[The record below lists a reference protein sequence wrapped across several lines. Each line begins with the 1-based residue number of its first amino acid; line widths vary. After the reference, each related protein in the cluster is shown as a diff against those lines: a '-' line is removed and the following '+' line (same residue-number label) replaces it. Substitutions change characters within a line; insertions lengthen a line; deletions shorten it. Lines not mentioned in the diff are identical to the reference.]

1 MLSFS
6 IHFAF
11 PALREQMNRKTKQK
25 NEQLDNTTG
34 IRHFGV

>member
-11 PALREQMNRKTKQK
+11 PALREMNRKTKQK
-25 NEQLDNTTG
+25 NKQLDNTSG

>member
-6 IHFAF
+6 IYFAF

-25 NEQLDNTTG
+25 NKQLDNTTG
-34 IRHFGV
+34 IRHFSV